1 MNKIYL
7 NGKETEVKKD
17 LSVKDILVRSSNIG
31 STIIAKKIGEE
42 KYKKVLPLAIKN
54 ILTGKPV
61 ELWGNGSDL
70 RSFIFINDVVETIMN
85 ALTFSKNNVNINVS
99 SGNAVSIL
107 ELLQILKSVS
117 SKSMTIINR
126 DSSHIKRDLIFD
138 MNETLEEEIISIQ
151 MSDSFVESYA
161 REKLD
166 LVKPDEVLIEID
178 VTKDNP
184 NE

>member
-1 MNKIYL
+1 MNYFFNFI
-7 NGKETEVKKD
+7 
-17 LSVKDILVRSSNIG
+17 IL
-31 STIIAKKIGEE
+31 
-42 KYKKVLPLAIKN
+42 L
-54 ILTGKPV
+54 
-61 ELWGNGSDL
+61 
-70 RSFIFINDVVETIMN
+70 SFIFLVINS
-85 ALTFSKNNVNINVS
+85 FSIFIGDDGRKLNN
-99 SGNAVSIL
+99 
-107 ELLQILKSVS
+107 ELKSELS
-117 SKSMTIINR
+117 TYKNE
-126 DSSHIKRDLIFD
+126 RDLILD

>member
-1 MNKIYL
+1 MQMNYFFNFIIL
-7 NGKETEVKKD
+7 
-17 LSVKDILVRSSNIG
+17 LSLIFL
-31 STIIAKKIGEE
+31 II
-42 KYKKVLPLAIKN
+42 N
-54 ILTGKPV
+54 
-61 ELWGNGSDL
+61 
-70 RSFIFINDVVETIMN
+70 SFSIFIGDDGRK
-85 ALTFSKNNVNINVS
+85 LNN
-99 SGNAVSIL
+99 
-107 ELLQILKSVS
+107 ELKSELS
-117 SKSMTIINR
+117 TYKNE
-126 DSSHIKRDLIFD
+126 RDLIFD

>member
-1 MNKIYL
+1 MSYFFNFIIL
-7 NGKETEVKKD
+7 
-17 LSVKDILVRSSNIG
+17 LSLIFLLIN
-31 STIIAKKIGEE
+31 
-42 KYKKVLPLAIKN
+42 
-54 ILTGKPV
+54 
-61 ELWGNGSDL
+61 
-70 RSFIFINDVVETIMN
+70 SFSIFIGDDGRK
-85 ALTFSKNNVNINVS
+85 LNN
-99 SGNAVSIL
+99 
-107 ELLQILKSVS
+107 ELKSELS
-117 SKSMTIINR
+117 AYKNE
-126 DSSHIKRDLIFD
+126 RDLIFD

>member
-1 MNKIYL
+1 MQMNYFFNLIIF
-7 NGKETEVKKD
+7 
-17 LSVKDILVRSSNIG
+17 LSLIFLVIN
-31 STIIAKKIGEE
+31 
-42 KYKKVLPLAIKN
+42 
-54 ILTGKPV
+54 
-61 ELWGNGSDL
+61 
-70 RSFIFINDVVETIMN
+70 SFSIFIGDDGRK
-85 ALTFSKNNVNINVS
+85 LNN
-99 SGNAVSIL
+99 
-107 ELLQILKSVS
+107 ELKSELS
-117 SKSMTIINR
+117 TYKNE
-126 DSSHIKRDLIFD
+126 RDLIFD

>member
-1 MNKIYL
+1 MNYFFNFIIL
-7 NGKETEVKKD
+7 
-17 LSVKDILVRSSNIG
+17 LSLIFLVIN
-31 STIIAKKIGEE
+31 
-42 KYKKVLPLAIKN
+42 
-54 ILTGKPV
+54 
-61 ELWGNGSDL
+61 
-70 RSFIFINDVVETIMN
+70 SFSIFIGDDGRK
-85 ALTFSKNNVNINVS
+85 LNN
-99 SGNAVSIL
+99 
-107 ELLQILKSVS
+107 ELKSELS
-117 SKSMTIINR
+117 TYKNE
-126 DSSHIKRDLIFD
+126 RDLIFN

>member
-1 MNKIYL
+1 MKYFFNFIIL
-7 NGKETEVKKD
+7 
-17 LSVKDILVRSSNIG
+17 LSLIFLVINSFSIF
-31 STIIAKKIGEE
+31 IGEDGR
-42 KYKKVLPLAIKN
+42 KL
-54 ILTGKPV
+54 
-61 ELWGNGSDL
+61 
-70 RSFIFINDVVETIMN
+70 
-85 ALTFSKNNVNINVS
+85 NN
-99 SGNAVSIL
+99 
-107 ELLQILKSVS
+107 ELKSELS
-117 SKSMTIINR
+117 TYKNE
-126 DSSHIKRDLIFD
+126 RDLIFD

>member
-1 MNKIYL
+1 MQMKYFFNFIIF
-7 NGKETEVKKD
+7 
-17 LSVKDILVRSSNIG
+17 LSLIFLVIN
-31 STIIAKKIGEE
+31 
-42 KYKKVLPLAIKN
+42 
-54 ILTGKPV
+54 
-61 ELWGNGSDL
+61 
-70 RSFIFINDVVETIMN
+70 SFSIFIGDDGRK
-85 ALTFSKNNVNINVS
+85 LNN
-99 SGNAVSIL
+99 
-107 ELLQILKSVS
+107 ELKSELS
-117 SKSMTIINR
+117 AYKNE
-126 DSSHIKRDLIFD
+126 RDLIFD

>member
-1 MNKIYL
+1 MQMSYFFNFIIL
-7 NGKETEVKKD
+7 
-17 LSVKDILVRSSNIG
+17 LSVIFLVINSFSIF
-31 STIIAKKIGEE
+31 IGEDGR
-42 KYKKVLPLAIKN
+42 KL
-54 ILTGKPV
+54 
-61 ELWGNGSDL
+61 
-70 RSFIFINDVVETIMN
+70 
-85 ALTFSKNNVNINVS
+85 NN
-99 SGNAVSIL
+99 
-107 ELLQILKSVS
+107 ELKSELS
-117 SKSMTIINR
+117 TYKNE
-126 DSSHIKRDLIFD
+126 RDLIFD

>member
-1 MNKIYL
+1 MQMKYFFNFIIL
-7 NGKETEVKKD
+7 
-17 LSVKDILVRSSNIG
+17 LSLIFLVINSFSIF
-31 STIIAKKIGEE
+31 IGEDGR
-42 KYKKVLPLAIKN
+42 KL
-54 ILTGKPV
+54 
-61 ELWGNGSDL
+61 
-70 RSFIFINDVVETIMN
+70 
-85 ALTFSKNNVNINVS
+85 NN
-99 SGNAVSIL
+99 
-107 ELLQILKSVS
+107 ELKSELS
-117 SKSMTIINR
+117 AYKNE
-126 DSSHIKRDLIFD
+126 RDLIFD

>member
-1 MNKIYL
+1 MKYFFNFIIL
-7 NGKETEVKKD
+7 
-17 LSVKDILVRSSNIG
+17 LSLIFLVINSFSIF
-31 STIIAKKIGEE
+31 IGEDGR
-42 KYKKVLPLAIKN
+42 KLN
-54 ILTGKPV
+54 N
-61 ELWGNGSDL
+61 EL
-70 RSFIFINDVVETIMN
+70 
-85 ALTFSKNNVNINVS
+85 K
-99 SGNAVSIL
+99 L
-107 ELLQILKSVS
+107 ELSTYK
-117 SKSMTIINR
+117 NE
-126 DSSHIKRDLIFD
+126 RDLIFD

>member
-1 MNKIYL
+1 MATLSLMQMNYFFNFIIL
-7 NGKETEVKKD
+7 
-17 LSVKDILVRSSNIG
+17 LSLIFLVIN
-31 STIIAKKIGEE
+31 
-42 KYKKVLPLAIKN
+42 
-54 ILTGKPV
+54 
-61 ELWGNGSDL
+61 
-70 RSFIFINDVVETIMN
+70 SFSIFIGDDGRK
-85 ALTFSKNNVNINVS
+85 LNN
-99 SGNAVSIL
+99 
-107 ELLQILKSVS
+107 ELKSELS
-117 SKSMTIINR
+117 AYKNE
-126 DSSHIKRDLIFD
+126 RDLIFD

>member
-1 MNKIYL
+1 MQMNYFFNFIIF
-7 NGKETEVKKD
+7 
-17 LSVKDILVRSSNIG
+17 LSLIFLVIN
-31 STIIAKKIGEE
+31 
-42 KYKKVLPLAIKN
+42 
-54 ILTGKPV
+54 
-61 ELWGNGSDL
+61 
-70 RSFIFINDVVETIMN
+70 SFSIFIGDDGRK
-85 ALTFSKNNVNINVS
+85 LNN
-99 SGNAVSIL
+99 
-107 ELLQILKSVS
+107 ELKSELS
-117 SKSMTIINR
+117 TYKNE
-126 DSSHIKRDLIFD
+126 RDLIFD

>member
-1 MNKIYL
+1 MNYFFNFIIL
-7 NGKETEVKKD
+7 
-17 LSVKDILVRSSNIG
+17 LSLIFLVINSFSIF
-31 STIIAKKIGEE
+31 IGEDGR
-42 KYKKVLPLAIKN
+42 KL
-54 ILTGKPV
+54 
-61 ELWGNGSDL
+61 
-70 RSFIFINDVVETIMN
+70 
-85 ALTFSKNNVNINVS
+85 NN
-99 SGNAVSIL
+99 
-107 ELLQILKSVS
+107 ELKSELS
-117 SKSMTIINR
+117 TYKNE
-126 DSSHIKRDLIFD
+126 RDLIFD

>member
-1 MNKIYL
+1 MQMSYFFNFI
-7 NGKETEVKKD
+7 
-17 LSVKDILVRSSNIG
+17 ILLFVIFLVIN
-31 STIIAKKIGEE
+31 
-42 KYKKVLPLAIKN
+42 
-54 ILTGKPV
+54 
-61 ELWGNGSDL
+61 
-70 RSFIFINDVVETIMN
+70 SFSIFIGDDGRK
-85 ALTFSKNNVNINVS
+85 LNN
-99 SGNAVSIL
+99 
-107 ELLQILKSVS
+107 ELKSELS
-117 SKSMTIINR
+117 AYKNE
-126 DSSHIKRDLIFD
+126 RDLIFD

>member
-1 MNKIYL
+1 MSYFFNLIIL
-7 NGKETEVKKD
+7 
-17 LSVKDILVRSSNIG
+17 LSVIFLVIN
-31 STIIAKKIGEE
+31 
-42 KYKKVLPLAIKN
+42 
-54 ILTGKPV
+54 
-61 ELWGNGSDL
+61 
-70 RSFIFINDVVETIMN
+70 SFSIFIGDDGRK
-85 ALTFSKNNVNINVS
+85 LNN
-99 SGNAVSIL
+99 
-107 ELLQILKSVS
+107 ELKSELS
-117 SKSMTIINR
+117 AYKNE
-126 DSSHIKRDLIFD
+126 RDLIFD